1 VAFFGFDVTAAFAVP
16 AFAVAAFAVT
26 PLDVL
31 ILAGAAFRFAGAGT
45 LFADDFLAA
54 DFLAADFLAADFFVG
69 PDPAFFVAATLAG
82 AFLAAA
88 FLAGRTTL
96 ETAGLL
102 AGLPGSVLPLGC
114 VTSPVSDGSATRV
127 RVPGSSKR
135 SCARPRWVR
144 YAAEAVNR
152 SPQSGHAVPS
162 TGSSV
167 GA

>member
-54 DFLAADFLAADFFVG
+54 DFLAADFFVG

-102 AGLPGSVLPLGC
+102 AGLPSSVLPLGC